1 MQRAVLVAP
10 FFLPNTLRYVR
21 ALTEVP
27 GLTPA
32 LITQD
37 DPQRLPADLR
47 HRVADIVQV
56 RDALDGD
63 NLAQACRTLHQRLG
77 PIDALLGALE
87 QLQGPLA
94 HARAACGIPG
104 MRPDV
109 ALRFRDKDAM
119 KTALRDA
126 GIPCARHRLVQ
137 SEGDALAFVAE
148 VGLPIIVKPVQGVGS
163 RGTYRIRSDE
173 ELRQALAALEPS
185 AAQPLQAEEF
195 VSGREN
201 TFETVSI
208 AGQPVWHS
216 GTHYLPGPL
225 EVLENP
231 WMQYCVLLPKEE
243 DLPEF
248 EAFAPTNADALRA
261 LGMET
266 GLSHMEWF
274 LRPDGTHCVSEVGA
288 RPPGVHIMPMMS
300 HVNDVDFVQLWVR
313 LMTLGTWPQLRR
325 KRAAGVAFLR
335 GQGSG
340 ARVRTVHG
348 LAAAQE
354 EVGSYIVD
362 RELPAPG
369 QPRVQGYE
377 GQGWALLVAD
387 DTATVRHALQRLV
400 TLVQVE
406 MG

>member
-1 MQRAVLVAP
+1 MPNAVLVAP
-10 FFLPNTLRYVR
+10 FFLPNTLRYIR
-21 ALTEVP
+21 ALTEISGV
-27 GLTPA
+27 TPA
-32 LITQD
+32 LVTQD
-37 DPQRLPADLR
+37 NPRNLPADLR
-47 HRVADIVQV
+47 RLLADVVQV
-56 RDALDGD
+56 DNVMDGTDLAAGCALI
-63 NLAQACRTLHQRLG
+63 ARRHG
-77 PIDALLGALE
+77 PVDSLLGALE

-94 HARAACGIPG
+94 HARQVCDIPG
-104 MRPDV
+104 MLPET
-109 ALRFRDKDAM
+109 AQKFRDKAAM

-126 GIPCARHRLVQ
+126 GVPCARHRLVQ
-137 SEGDALAFVAE
+137 SDLDAHAFAAE
-148 VGLPIIVKPVQGVGS
+148 VGFPLILKPVEGVGS
-163 RGTYRIRSDE
+163 RGTFRIRSE
-173 ELRQALAALEPS
+173 AELRTALQALAPNPAE
-185 AAQPLQAEEF
+185 PLQAEEF
-195 VSGREN
+195 VTGREN
-201 TFETVSI
+201 TCETVTV

-248 EAFAPTNADALRA
+248 QGFTATNTQALQA

-300 HVNDVDFVQLWVR
+300 HVNDADFISLWLR
-313 LMTLGTWPQLRR
+313 LMTLGTWPQLQR
-325 KRAAGVAFLR
+325 KRAAGVACFR
-335 GQGSG
+335 GQGAG
-340 ARVRTVHG
+340 DRVRAVRG

-354 EVGSYIVD
+354 EVGVHIVD
-362 RELPAPG
+362 RDLPHPG
-369 QPRVQGYE
+369 QPRVAGYE
-377 GQGWALLVAD
+377 GQGWALVVAD